1 VSVLIVHDILIAFSL
16 MLVIEG
22 IWPFLSPASFRRAL
36 AMMALEGEGPLRI
49 AGLLSMFGGLGLLY
63 LVN

>member
-1 VSVLIVHDILIAFSL
+1 MHDLFVAVAL

-22 IWPFLSPASFRRAL
+22 IWPFLSPTSFRRAL
-36 AMMALEGEGPLRI
+36 FLIAMGGENSTRI
-49 AGLLSMFGGLGLLY
+49 AGLISMLLGLGLLY

>member
-1 VSVLIVHDILIAFSL
+1 MVVDELLIALAL

-22 IWPFLSPASFRRAL
+22 IWPFLSPRGFRRAL
-36 AMMALEGEGPLRI
+36 LLMVAERDRTLRL
-49 AGLLSMFGGLGLLY
+49 AGLTSMLVGLGLLY